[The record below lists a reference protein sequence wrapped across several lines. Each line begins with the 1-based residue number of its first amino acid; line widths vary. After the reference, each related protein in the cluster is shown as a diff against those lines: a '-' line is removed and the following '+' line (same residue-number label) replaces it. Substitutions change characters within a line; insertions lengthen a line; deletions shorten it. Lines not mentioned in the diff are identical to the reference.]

1 MRLNMDNI
9 SLFSDMEAIYIF
21 GVSVNWDVEQ
31 MRKYGRLYGYNFE
44 IINKLA
50 LSYVEHKGNQEE
62 YKKLVD
68 LFKHQKDEEINKIYN
83 FCVSINWDIHK
94 MIEYGRL
101 HAYSLEEIK
110 ELALSY
116 ILPKYN
122 YDEYWKL
129 DNLFRKYDIKEI
141 DSRYNVNPVLL
152 RKGVRTQLLWRTDDE
167 KEEVLKYIYDAWKNT
182 NLSKANIID
191 MFHIDNHKLNK
202 LLFMY
207 ARDYL
212 SMSFEEWQNEDKKI
226 MASKHLDYSRGKAS
240 VVLDKLLKLKNVDE
254 IVDTIDSS
262 GLSSYYLRQAI
273 HNHLVT
279 HVHGDYD
286 KNQEILTNA
295 LDQYLEYKAKERKE
309 KRASDKE
316 RQWQKYV
323 EDTLPAANK
332 LVEDF
337 INSNYDNV
345 QNYVDANYVNFEG
358 ELTGVQIFN
367 KCLELV
373 KEHNEE
379 LYKKYREKIDGK
391 RNKIYAVVVEK
402 IKKIINLL
410 KDGVIDNDIKRPFDL
425 IDYYQTTKLSFDDT
439 LKIAKSLLQQSIIQ
453 SKDYALLVRF
463 VKTNQSGE
471 KVVYSD
477 IKRILTE
484 KQEINCEKNSKGYP
498 IPGTGEVVSEEI
510 KNKLIEYLKQYGV
523 PVNYRTYH
531 IAFNRYKNGLI
542 DLNDSKQY

>member
-1 MRLNMDNI
+1 MDNI
-9 SLFSDMEAIYIF
+9 SLFSDMEAMYIF

-31 MRKYGRLYGYNFE
+31 MRKYGRLHGYNFE
-44 IINKLA
+44 ITNKLA
-50 LSYVEHKGNQEE
+50 LSYVEHKGDQEE

-110 ELALSY
+110 ELALLY
-116 ILPKYN
+116 ID

-129 DNLFRKYDIKEI
+129 ENIFRKYDIKEI
-141 DSRYNVNPVLL
+141 DSRNNVNPVLL

-240 VVLDKLLKLKNVDE
+240 VVLDKLLRLKNVDE

-295 LDQYLEYKAKERKE
+295 LDRYFEYKAKERKE

-337 INSNYDNV
+337 INSNYDSV
-345 QNYVDANYVNFEG
+345 RDYLDANSVNFEG

-391 RNKIYAVVVEK
+391 RNQIYAVVVEK

-477 IKRILTE
+477 IKRILNE

-510 KNKLIEYLKQYGV
+510 KRSLIEYLKQYDV
-523 PVNYRTYH
+523 PINYRTYH

-542 DLNDSKQY
+542 DLNDSKKY